1 MSDRIQIHSR
11 VGKDGVLQVRVP
23 LKPADAGK
31 DMLVTITPA
40 HDSPKNGMNWQQF
53 LDSTYGSCAELGLQR
68 PDQGAFEQPR
78 QSNELDARF
87 EARHAARR

>member
-23 LKPADAGK
+23 FRPADAGK

-40 HDSPKNGMNWQQF
+40 DDRTKDGLDWHQF
-53 LDSTYGSCAELGLQR
+53 LDSTYGSCADLGVDR
-68 PDQGAFEQPR
+68 PEQGSFEQR
-78 QSNELDARF
+78 
-87 EARHAARR
+87 EAIE

>member
-23 LKPADAGK
+23 LRPADAGK

-40 HDSPKNGMNWQQF
+40 NDQPKDGLDWQQF
-53 LDSTYGSCAELGLQR
+53 LDSTYGSCADLGLQR
-68 PDQGAFEQPR
+68 PDQGSFEPR
-78 QSNELDARF
+78 
-87 EARHAARR
+87 EAIE

>member
-23 LKPADAGK
+23 FRPADAGK

-40 HDSPKNGMNWQQF
+40 DDQARNGLDWQQF
-53 LDSTYGSCAELGLQR
+53 LDSTYGSCADLGLDR
-68 PDQGAFEQPR
+68 PDQGSFEQR
-78 QSNELDARF
+78 
-87 EARHAARR
+87 EAIE

>member
-23 LKPADAGK
+23 FRPADAGK

-40 HDSPKNGMNWQQF
+40 EKKASDQLDWKRF
-53 LDSTYGSCAELGLQR
+53 LDSTYGSCAGLGLER
-68 PDQGAFEQPR
+68 PEQGSFENR
-78 QSNELDARF
+78 
-87 EARHAARR
+87 EALE